1 MVGIDNTGPDYSFYV
16 KSSRH
21 DFPPS
26 FYFCFLGHGSFLSH
40 LMFVSFIWG
49 RDEGQVGVFL
59 ITITQHQVS
68 ARPLGRLMSQSFC

>member
-21 DFPPS
+21 DFPLS
-26 FYFCFLGHGSFLSH
+26 FYFCFLGHGSFLSY

-49 RDEGQVGVFL
+49 KDEG
-59 ITITQHQVS
+59 
-68 ARPLGRLMSQSFC
+68 